1 MRYVLESEKYPGNY
15 LVFKHGSPPH
25 VVDLKSAQKF
35 DNVPKALNRISTI
48 PKNLSIYAPWK
59 VTSVD
64 ERVGFVQQ
72 NKSLVEIG
80 DYKKKIDDSILP
92 IKEIL
97 GNRKPLEKQLK
108 ELELISQDLDH
119 YIEFNKLNVTSG
131 YWAYKIRKVI
141 REKRRSIKEDLY
153 YIDYLQTASL
163 PQIVNGE
170 GRPNPDNQKYQIR
183 SDIGQE
189 FFNQKYILHQCTMKG
204 SMKLELYKMIIK
216 I

>member
-1 MRYVLESEKYPGNY
+1 MKYVLESEKYPGSY
-15 LVFKHGSPPH
+15 LLFKHGRSPS
-25 VVDLKSAQKF
+25 VVDLRTAQKF
-35 DNVPKALNRISTI
+35 DNISNALSRMSTI
-48 PKNLSIYAPWK
+48 PKKLNTYYAPWRAI
-59 VTSVD
+59 TVD
-64 ERVGFVQQ
+64 DRVGSVQQ
-72 NKSLVEIG
+72 NKSLVDIG

-97 GNRKPLEKQLK
+97 GNREPLERKLR

-131 YWAYKIRKVI
+131 YWAYKIKKAI
-141 REKRRSIKEDLY
+141 REKRRNIKEDLY

-170 GRPNPDNQKYQIR
+170 GKPNPDSQTYRVR

-189 FFNQKYILHQCTMKG
+189 FFKQKYISKETA
-204 SMKLELYKMIIK
+204 EK
-216 I
+216 ICREIEEIT

>member
-1 MRYVLESEKYPGNY
+1 MRRTILFCPPV
-15 LVFKHGSPPH
+15 VF
-25 VVDLKSAQKF
+25 
-35 DNVPKALNRISTI
+35 LNRISTI

-131 YWAYKIRKVI
+131 YWAYKIKKAI

-170 GRPNPDNQKYQIR
+170 GRPNLDNQKYRIR

-189 FFNQKYILHQCTMKG
+189 FFNQKYISK
-204 SMKLELYKMIIK
+204 EIAEK
-216 I
+216 ICKEIEEIT

>member
-59 VTSVD
+59 VTS
-64 ERVGFVQQ
+64 VGFVQQ

-131 YWAYKIRKVI
+131 YWAYKIKKAI

-170 GRPNPDNQKYQIR
+170 GRPNLDNQKYRIR

-189 FFNQKYILHQCTMKG
+189 FFNQKYISK
-204 SMKLELYKMIIK
+204 EIAEK
-216 I
+216 ICKEIEEIT

>member
-1 MRYVLESEKYPGNY
+1 M
-15 LVFKHGSPPH
+15 
-25 VVDLKSAQKF
+25 
-35 DNVPKALNRISTI
+35 
-48 PKNLSIYAPWK
+48 
-59 VTSVD
+59 
-64 ERVGFVQQ
+64 
-72 NKSLVEIG
+72 
-80 DYKKKIDDSILP
+80 P

-131 YWAYKIRKVI
+131 YWAYKIKKAI

-170 GRPNPDNQKYQIR
+170 GGLI
-183 SDIGQE
+183 
-189 FFNQKYILHQCTMKG
+189 
-204 SMKLELYKMIIK
+204 
-216 I
+216 

>member
-59 VTSVD
+59 VISVD

-131 YWAYKIRKVI
+131 YWAYKIKKAI

-170 GRPNPDNQKYQIR
+170 GRPNLDNQKYRIR

-189 FFNQKYILHQCTMKG
+189 FFNQKYISK
-204 SMKLELYKMIIK
+204 EIAEK
-216 I
+216 ICKEIEEIT